1 MRDMAGERAKDKRG
15 EARPRGGTAL
25 HLARDIAQE
34 IYDSGMKPGD
44 RYRSEAEALALHGVS
59 RGALREALRF
69 LQIQGVIKIKSGP
82 GGGAYVG
89 KPNWEELAS
98 TLALVLQFSGATVDS
113 LMIARSAMEPG
124 MIALAA
130 RNATADDCDRM
141 AQAITDMDAAVGDYP
156 AYYRAYSR
164 FWNAVADATRNPL
177 IEMLAPALRRLTR
190 SGGMVPAEP
199 YRLLALQRARKVFD
213 AIRARDAEEARRA
226 MSGLVDGYLT
236 DMRKLFPSEVARTVS
251 FADFDPDL
259 DPR

>member
-1 MRDMAGERAKDKRG
+1 MTGERGKRRRS

-82 GGGAYVG
+82 GGGTYVG

-98 TLALVLQFSGATVDS
+98 TLALVLQFSGATIDS

-130 RNATADDCDRM
+130 RNATADDCDKM
-141 AQAITDMDAAVGDYP
+141 EQAIADMTEAVGDYP
-156 AYYRAYSR
+156 RYYRAYSR
-164 FWNAVADATRNPL
+164 FWNAVACATHNPL
-177 IEMLAPALRRLTR
+177 IEMLGPALRRLTR
-190 SGGMVPAEP
+190 SGGMVPDET
-199 YRLLALQRARKVFD
+199 YRARALQRARKVFA

-226 MSGLVDGYLT
+226 MGGLVEGYLT
-236 DMRKLFPSEVARTVS
+236 DMRDLFPREVARTVS
-251 FADFDPDL
+251 FADFDPEL

>member
-1 MRDMAGERAKDKRG
+1 M
-15 EARPRGGTAL
+15 

-82 GGGAYVG
+82 GGGTYVG

-98 TLALVLQFSGATVDS
+98 TLALVLQFSGATIES
-113 LMIARSAMEPG
+113 LMIARSALEPG
-124 MIALAA
+124 LVALAA
-130 RNATADDCDRM
+130 RHATADDCDLM
-141 AQAITDMDAAVGDYP
+141 ARAIEDMGVAIGDYP

-177 IEMLAPALRRLTR
+177 LEMLAPALRRLTR
-190 SGGMVPAEP
+190 SGGMVPDEP
-199 YRLLALQRARKVFD
+199 YRVRALKHARSVFD
-213 AIRARDAEEARRA
+213 AIRDRDAEGARRA
-226 MSGLVDGYLT
+226 MAELVEGYLH
-236 DMRKLFPSEVARTVS
+236 DMRALFSNEIVRTVS
-251 FADFDPDL
+251 FADFDPEL

>member
-1 MRDMAGERAKDKRG
+1 MTGEKGKGRRA

-82 GGGAYVG
+82 GGGTYVG

-98 TLALVLQFSGATVDS
+98 TLALVLQFSGATIES

-124 MIALAA
+124 MVAFAA

-141 AQAITDMDAAVGDYP
+141 EQAIADMDKAIGDYP

-164 FWNAVADATRNPL
+164 FWNAVANATRNPL

-190 SGGMVPAEP
+190 SGGIIPDEP
-199 YRLLALQRARKVFD
+199 YRVRALRHARKVFD
-213 AIRARDAEEARRA
+213 AIRARDAEEARRT
-226 MSGLVDGYLT
+226 MGDLVEGYLH
-236 DMRKLFPSEVARTVS
+236 DMRELFPREVSRTVS
-251 FADFDPDL
+251 FADFDPEL
-259 DPR
+259 DPH